1 MTEPSLTTNPFPSH
15 VFDLDTAI
23 PYFASSSSDR
33 NKYWDDAVH
42 FSVEGY
48 NLIGN
53 KVGMSLVKILEE
65 DRPRPVHTRKRRV
78 FRDDDKVFMEEDGD
92 PTTLDQ
98 GYVVVRRKDLD

>member
-1 MTEPSLTTNPFPSH
+1 MP
-15 VFDLDTAI
+15 
-23 PYFASSSSDR
+23 SSDR

-65 DRPRPVHTRKRRV
+65 DRPRPAHEQEAPRV
-78 FRDDDKVFMEEDGD
+78 SR
-92 PTTLDQ
+92 
-98 GYVVVRRKDLD
+98 